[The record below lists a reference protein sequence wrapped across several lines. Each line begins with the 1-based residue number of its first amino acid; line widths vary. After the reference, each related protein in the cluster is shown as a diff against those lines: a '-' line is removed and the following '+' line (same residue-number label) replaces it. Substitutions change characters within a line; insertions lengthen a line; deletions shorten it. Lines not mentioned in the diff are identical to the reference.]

1 LDPSPERCGI
11 FLISV
16 LQSAIKAV
24 TRLLRPFLTRSLKQ
38 RSSKFCGLE
47 VRTPE
52 LSEVPPDRGYSTS
65 PLFIA
70 ASSRYYLASVW
81 FQAQA
86 TTGLCFIESTRSR
99 LANLGQP
106 GDESETPVGS
116 QKPQMPFRE
125 SIVHFNSITCTSFD
139 AIISDH

>member
-1 LDPSPERCGI
+1 MDPSPERCGI
-11 FLISV
+11 CLISV

-24 TRLLRPFLTRSLKQ
+24 TRLLRTRSLYYSRCSKSVASQ
-38 RSSKFCGLE
+38 SGPPNSRRS
-47 VRTPE
+47 
-52 LSEVPPDRGYSTS
+52 PDSGYSTS

-70 ASSRYYLASVW
+70 ASPRYLASIW

-86 TTGLCFIESTRSR
+86 TTGLCFIKSNLESTRSG
-99 LANLGQP
+99 LTNVGQP
-106 GDESETPVGS
+106 GDESETPVGL
-116 QKPQMPFRE
+116 QKPQMPFRD